1 MRREVN
7 VKKILGF
14 LYVIGGLQIAALLVM
29 LILTCCVAAGRA
41 LDQSGTVE
49 IVLCVL
55 SIASSALMLANLP
68 LVMRL
73 YRQKE
78 MLTKAMADVE
88 TLNRAL
94 RSQRH
99 DFLNH
104 LQVVYSLIELEEYND
119 AHDYISRVYT
129 DVQKLT
135 GVLKT
140 DHAAINAI
148 LQAKAD
154 MCRSRS
160 IAVVMDIQTRL
171 TYIPIPAWELC
182 RVIGNIIDNAITA
195 LEKQKDERT
204 LTITI
209 SESIGQY
216 VISIANNGPAIE
228 PALWTRIF
236 EPGFS
241 TKREDGH
248 GYGLAICR
256 EIMQSGGGTL
266 RVFSDEK
273 QTIFEGTLPKAKND
287 QAAK

>member
-7 VKKILGF
+7 VRKT
-14 LYVIGGLQIAALLVM
+14 VIMLFVTGCLQIAVLLILLVM
-29 LILTCCVAAGRA
+29 ACFVAAGRA
-41 LDQSGTVE
+41 LDQSGTIE
-49 IVLCVL
+49 ITLCVL
-55 SIASSALMLANLP
+55 SIISSILMLTNLP
-68 LVMRL
+68 LVIRL

-78 MLTKAMADVE
+78 MLTQTMAEVE

-104 LQVVYSLIELEEYND
+104 LQVVYSLIELEEYPD

-135 GVLKT
+135 GILKT

-148 LQAKAD
+148 IQAKSD

-160 IAVVMDIQTRL
+160 IAVIMDIQTRL
-171 TYIPIPAWELC
+171 THIPIPAWELC

-195 LEKQKDERT
+195 LEKQKKERT
-204 LTITI
+204 LTITMT
-209 SESIGQY
+209 ESIGQY
-216 VISIANNGPAIE
+216 QISIANNGPVIE
-228 PALWTRIF
+228 PALWTQIF

-273 QTIFEGTLPKAKND
+273 QTIFEATLPKVKPETSA
-287 QAAK
+287 Q